1 MVRGGRNVYGYAI
14 GVLMLDT
21 VFPRIPGDIGHAGT
35 FSFPVLYHRVRQ
47 AFPSR
52 VVREADPA
60 LLDGFIEG
68 ARALEAAGVL
78 AVTTGCGFLSMFQ
91 RQLAEAVR
99 VPVFTSALMMVPMV
113 ARMLGPDRS
122 VGVLTVDSSSLG
134 PRHLAEMGI
143 TEDVPVVVAGLEK
156 GHAFTPVLLDNELE
170 LDVDAARREHVEAA
184 RDLVERHPEVGAIVL
199 ECTNMPPYTAAI
211 REATGLPVFDI
222 TSLIRMVHAAL
233 APPAYPER

>member
-21 VFPRIPGDIGHAGT
+21 VFPRIPGDIGNAGT
-35 FSFPVLYHRVRQ
+35 FPFPVLYHRVRQ

-52 VVREADPA
+52 VIREADPA

-78 AVTTGCGFLSMFQ
+78 AVTTACGFLSMFQ

-113 ARMLGPDRS
+113 ARMLGPDRA
-122 VGVLTVDSSSLG
+122 VGILTVDSGALG

-143 TEDVPVVVAGLEK
+143 TEEVPVVVAGLEK

-170 LDVDAARREHVEAA
+170 LDVEAARREHVEVA
-184 RDLVERHPEVGAIVL
+184 RDLIERHPEVGAIVL
-199 ECTNMPPYTAAI
+199 ECTNMPPYAAAI
-211 REATGLPVFDI
+211 RQAIGLPVFDI

-233 APPAYPER
+233 VPPDYPGR

>member
-21 VFPRIPGDIGHAGT
+21 VFPRIPGDIGNAGT
-35 FSFPVLYHRVRQ
+35 FPFPVLYHRVRQ

-52 VVREADPA
+52 VIREADPA

-99 VPVFTSALMMVPMV
+99 VPVFTSALLMVPMV
-113 ARMLGPDRS
+113 ARMLGPDRA
-122 VGVLTVDSSSLG
+122 VGILTVDSGALG

-143 TEDVPVVVAGLEK
+143 TEEVPVAVAGLEK

-170 LDVDAARREHVEAA
+170 LDVEAARREHVEAA
-184 RDLVERHPEVGAIVL
+184 RDLIERHPEVGAIVL
-199 ECTNMPPYTAAI
+199 ECTNMPPYAAAI
-211 REATGLPVFDI
+211 RQATGLPVFDI
-222 TSLIRMVHAAL
+222 TSLMRLVHAAL
-233 APPAYPER
+233 VPPGYPDR